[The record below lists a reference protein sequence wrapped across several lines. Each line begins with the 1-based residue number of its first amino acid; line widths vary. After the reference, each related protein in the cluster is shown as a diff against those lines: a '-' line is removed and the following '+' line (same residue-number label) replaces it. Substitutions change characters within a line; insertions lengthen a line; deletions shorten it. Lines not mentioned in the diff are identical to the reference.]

1 MSSKSFTVNQPSE
14 TAYASV
20 RVPDDGSDEEL
31 IRPNNMKLEA
41 FAIKIG
47 WAFASIVFLL
57 VIMSLLLVVAGF
69 AGSRLT
75 LH

>member
-1 MSSKSFTVNQPSE
+1 MDK
-14 TAYASV
+14 
-20 RVPDDGSDEEL
+20 EL
-31 IRPNNMKLEA
+31 IRTNNRKLEA
-41 FAIKIG
+41 FAITVA
-47 WAFASIVFLL
+47 WAFASIVVLL

>member
-1 MSSKSFTVNQPSE
+1 MNQLSE

-20 RVPDDGSDEEL
+20 PVADNGLDKEL
-31 IRPNNMKLEA
+31 IRTNNRKLEA
-41 FAIKIG
+41 FAIKVA
-47 WAFASIVFLL
+47 WAFASIVVLL

>member
-1 MSSKSFTVNQPSE
+1 MSSKSFAVNQLSE

-20 RVPDDGSDEEL
+20 PVPDNGLDKEL
-31 IRPNNMKLEA
+31 IRTNNRKLEA
-41 FAIKIG
+41 FAIKVA
-47 WAFASIVFLL
+47 WAFASIVVLL

>member
-1 MSSKSFTVNQPSE
+1 MSSKSFAVNQLSE

-20 RVPDDGSDEEL
+20 RVSDDGSDKQH
-31 IRPNNMKLEA
+31 IHTNNRKLEA
-41 FAIKIG
+41 FAIKIA
-47 WAFASIVFLL
+47 WAFASIVVLL
-57 VIMSLLLVVAGF
+57 VIVSLLLVVAGF